1 MKSLLLTALLLLPP
15 PALHDFYVSICTIR
29 HNPETRTLDITWRM
43 TTHDIE
49 HTLLP
54 ESGDRDLKLGTE
66 KELTEADSLIAGYL
80 LRHLKL
86 SMDGTPLRIRYL
98 GKQVEFDDLY
108 CYLQVDDVETLG
120 ALTVHNT
127 LLQDL
132 FDEQENVVH
141 LEAAGKTRSHSF
153 LINGVPYTYSAL
165 P

>member
-1 MKSLLLTALLLLPP
+1 MKAFLLSAMLLLAP

-66 KELTEADSLIAGYL
+66 RELPEADSLIAGYL

-86 SMDGTPLRIRYL
+86 SMDGQPIEPRYL

-108 CYLQVDDVETLG
+108 CYLQVEGIPTLG

-141 LEAAGKTRSHSF
+141 LEAGGKTRSHSF
-153 LINGVPYTYSAL
+153 LINGAPYTFR

>member
-1 MKSLLLTALLLLPP
+1 MKTLLLALGSIGALL
-15 PALHDFYVSICTIR
+15 LHDFYVSICTIR

-49 HTLLP
+49 HTLLS

-66 KELTEADSLIAGYL
+66 RELPEADSLIAGYL

-86 SMDGTPLRIRYL
+86 SMDGQPIEPRYL

-108 CYLQVDDVETLG
+108 CYLQMEGIPTLG

-141 LEAAGKTRSHSF
+141 LEAGGKTRSHSF
-153 LINGVPYTYSAL
+153 LINGAPYTFR

>member
-1 MKSLLLTALLLLPP
+1 MKFLLLSAVLFLSP

-49 HTLLP
+49 HSLLS
-54 ESGDRDLKLGTE
+54 ESGDRDLKLGTD
-66 KELTEADSLIAGYL
+66 KELAEADSLVAGYL

-86 SMDGTPLRIRYL
+86 SMDGTPLQAKFL
-98 GKQVEFDDLY
+98 GKEVEQDDLF
-108 CYLQVDDVETLG
+108 CYLEVSDIPKLG
-120 ALTVHNT
+120 LLTVHNT

-141 LEAAGKTRSHSF
+141 LEAGGRTRSHSF
-153 LINGVPYTYSAL
+153 LMNTSPFSFD

>member
-1 MKSLLLTALLLLPP
+1 MKTLLLALGSIGALL
-15 PALHDFYVSICTIR
+15 LHDFYVSICTIR

-66 KELTEADSLIAGYL
+66 RELPEADSLIAGYL

-86 SMDGTPLRIRYL
+86 SMDGKPLQPRYL
-98 GKQVEFDDLY
+98 GKQVELDDLY
-108 CYLQVDDVETLG
+108 CYLQVDDMEYPA
-120 ALTVHNT
+120 ALTVHAT

-141 LEAAGKTRSHSF
+141 LEAGGKTRSHSF
-153 LINGVPYTYSAL
+153 LINGAPYTFVTV

>member
-1 MKSLLLTALLLLPP
+1 MKTLLLALGTIGALL
-15 PALHDFYVSICTIR
+15 LHDFYVSICTIR

-66 KELTEADSLIAGYL
+66 KELPEADSLLAGYL
-80 LRHLKL
+80 LRHLDL
-86 SMDGTPLRIRYL
+86 RMDGIPLKIRYL

-108 CYLQVDDVETLG
+108 CYLQVDDVEY
-120 ALTVHNT
+120 LTSLSVHNT

-141 LEAAGKTRSHSF
+141 LEVGGKTRSHSF
-153 LINGVPYTYSAL
+153 LINGTPYTFR

>member
-1 MKSLLLTALLLLPP
+1 MKALLLSLSFFLPP
-15 PALHDFYVSICTIR
+15 PTLHDFYVSICTIR

-66 KELTEADSLIAGYL
+66 RELPEADSLIAGYL

-86 SMDGTPLRIRYL
+86 SMDGQPIEPRYL

-108 CYLQVDDVETLG
+108 CYLQVEGIPTLG

-141 LEAAGKTRSHSF
+141 LETGGKTRSHSF
-153 LINGVPYTYSAL
+153 LINGALYTFR

>member
-1 MKSLLLTALLLLPP
+1 MKTLLLALGSIGALLL
-15 PALHDFYVSICTIR
+15 HDYYVSICTIR
-29 HNPETRTLDITWRM
+29 HNPETATLDITWRM

-66 KELTEADSLIAGYL
+66 KELPEADSLLAGYL

-86 SMDGTPLRIRYL
+86 SMDGQPLQAKYL
-98 GKQVEFDDLY
+98 GKEVEHDDLF
-108 CYLQVDDVETLG
+108 CYLQVEGIPTLS
-120 ALTVHNT
+120 ALTVHAT

-141 LEAAGKTRSHSF
+141 LESGGKTRSHSF
-153 LINGVPYTYSAL
+153 LINAVPYTFF

>member
-1 MKSLLLTALLLLPP
+1 MKTLLLTLGLIGAPL
-15 PALHDFYVSICTIR
+15 LHDYYVSICTIR
-29 HNPETRTLDITWRM
+29 HNAETRTLDITWRM

-54 ESGDRDLKLGTE
+54 ESGDRDLKLGTD
-66 KELTEADSLIAGYL
+66 KELPEADSLIAGYL

-86 SMDGTPLRIRYL
+86 SMDGTPLRTRYL
-98 GKQVEFDDLY
+98 GKQVEMDDLY
-108 CYLQVDDVETLG
+108 CYLQVDNVEYLG

-132 FDEQENVVH
+132 FDEQKNVVH
-141 LEAAGKTRSHSF
+141 LEAGGKTRSHSF
-153 LINGVPYTYSAL
+153 LINGAAYTFR

>member
-1 MKSLLLTALLLLPP
+1 MKTLLLALGSIGALL
-15 PALHDFYVSICTIR
+15 LHDFYVSICTIR

-66 KELTEADSLIAGYL
+66 RELPEADSLIAGYL

-86 SMDGTPLRIRYL
+86 SMDGQPIEPRYL

-108 CYLQVDDVETLG
+108 CYLQVEGIPTLG

-141 LEAAGKTRSHSF
+141 LETGGKTRSHSF
-153 LINGVPYTYSAL
+153 LINGAPYTFR

>member
-1 MKSLLLTALLLLPP
+1 MKTLLLAHGLVGALL
-15 PALHDFYVSICTIR
+15 LHDFYVSICTIR

-43 TTHDIE
+43 TTHDLE

-54 ESGDRDLKLGTE
+54 ESGDRDLKLGTG
-66 KELTEADSLIAGYL
+66 KELPEADSLIAGYL

-86 SMDGTPLRIRYL
+86 NMDGRPLQAKYL
-98 GKQVEFDDLY
+98 GKQVEMDDLY
-108 CYLQVDDVETLG
+108 GYLQVDDVGYLG
-120 ALTVHNT
+120 ALTVHAT

-141 LEAAGKTRSHSF
+141 LEAGGRTRSHSF
-153 LINGVPYTYSAL
+153 LINGSPYTFATV

>member
-1 MKSLLLTALLLLPP
+1 MKTLLLALGSIGALL
-15 PALHDFYVSICTIR
+15 LHDFYVSICTIR

-49 HTLLP
+49 HTLLS

-66 KELTEADSLIAGYL
+66 RELPEADSLIAGYL

-86 SMDGTPLRIRYL
+86 SMDGQPIEPRYL

-108 CYLQVDDVETLG
+108 CYLQVEGIPTLG

-141 LEAAGKTRSHSF
+141 LEAGGKTRSHSF
-153 LINGVPYTYSAL
+153 LINGAPYTFR

>member
-1 MKSLLLTALLLLPP
+1 MKALVLSLTLFLAP

-66 KELTEADSLIAGYL
+66 RELPEADSLIAVYL
-80 LRHLKL
+80 LRHLML
-86 SMDGTPLRIRYL
+86 RMDGTVLSPRYL
-98 GKQVEFDDLY
+98 GKEVEHDDLY
-108 CYLQVDDVETLG
+108 CYLQVDDIEYVG
-120 ALTVHNT
+120 AMTVHNT

-141 LEAAGKTRSHSF
+141 LEVGGKTRSHSF
-153 LINGVPYTYSAL
+153 LINGAPYTFR

>member
-1 MKSLLLTALLLLPP
+1 MKALILSLSLFLAP
-15 PALHDFYVSICTIR
+15 PALHDYYVSICTIR

-54 ESGDRDLKLGTE
+54 ESGDRNLKLGTD
-66 KELTEADSLIAGYL
+66 KELPEADSLVAGYL
-80 LRHLKL
+80 LRHLQL
-86 SMDGTPLRIRYL
+86 RMDGTPLNIRYL
-98 GKQVEFDDLY
+98 GKQVEMDDLY
-108 CYLQVDDVETLG
+108 CYLQVDDVEHLG
-120 ALTVHNT
+120 VLSVHAT

-141 LEAAGKTRSHSF
+141 LEAGGKTRSHSF
-153 LINGVPYTYSAL
+153 LSNAVPYTFQ